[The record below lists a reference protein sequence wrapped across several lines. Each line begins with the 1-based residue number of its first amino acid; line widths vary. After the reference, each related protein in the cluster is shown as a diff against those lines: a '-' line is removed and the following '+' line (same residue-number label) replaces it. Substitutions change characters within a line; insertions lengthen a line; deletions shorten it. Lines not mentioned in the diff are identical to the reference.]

1 VFSYSSVFL
10 ATISAI
16 FIEQKQWAAA
26 FSSISTA
33 LCARELRLLR
43 IRWVDD
49 LFTVWVKRDVF
60 SDEQKQIVHGQIY
73 ESFRPFGMK
82 KEREDIFVGLRMFV
96 DNPTNRLRFCM
107 STRTRAEIESG
118 SRSRNR
124 ERISTL

>member
-1 VFSYSSVFL
+1 MFSYTSVFL

-16 FIEQKQWAAA
+16 FIEQKEWAAA

-73 ESFRPFGMK
+73 ESFSALWHEKG
-82 KEREDIFVGLRMFV
+82 
-96 DNPTNRLRFCM
+96 
-107 STRTRAEIESG
+107 A
-118 SRSRNR
+118 
-124 ERISTL
+124 